1 MSAGDAPTWPELL
14 HALWRSAFSA
24 GSTKVF
30 AKELYLGLL
39 ELPHVRGVLGA
50 RTGPDGTVLVVRW
63 ADHEHGVLSGP
74 AGLAADVAP
83 WVTGSEE
90 LEARPAGQAKIT
102 ELGVAELS
110 SFAPA
115 LGERMREVGGTAVVA
130 ASFHAA
136 EGDNGLL
143 LVALDRAPEDEVVAR
158 ALEQIADVVIAADDR
173 IADQALLDNRLAAD
187 AVLAEVS
194 LRLAGSLDVEETL
207 RSVVR
212 MAVPGLADGAAVH
225 VRRDGA
231 LKQIAAAHVDVHR
244 ERLLNDHLRQGRWA
258 GLPVT
263 AGDEVDPLPSGLPAD
278 VGLELMTSAVLRA
291 RGRLLGVL
299 TFFHRAGARRV
310 PTREFVRD
318 IAARAA
324 LAIDNATL
332 YSQRRAEVEELQQH
346 LLPSVLPAIDGVEL
360 ATGYNVAGHLL
371 DVGGDFYGVVR
382 QPDDRFTALI
392 GDVCG
397 RGAAAAALTGL
408 ARHTVETILEEG
420 GGAEDAVRLLNAKM
434 LRNRVGKF
442 LTLAAVTFG
451 KAGPDGLPMRSLTAG
466 HPPPVIIRRDGA
478 VEETACRGH
487 LVGVLDQVSF
497 TQADDVLR
505 PGDSVVLF
513 TDGLV
518 EARDAS
524 GAFFG
529 DEDLEPT
536 LAALHD
542 LPLPEMAAALV
553 AGDGRYAVDDDA
565 AVLLIRYR
573 GPRHLDA
580 VLPADQ
586 AADAALAAVR
596 ELGRPGLPDRIDGP
610 AGHEDVTVIVDGD
623 AGWARIEISGG
634 AGTWWEVL

>member
-1 MSAGDAPTWPELL
+1 MSAGDAPTWADLL

-30 AKELYLGLL
+30 ASELYLGLL

-50 RTGPDGTVLVVRW
+50 RIGPGGGVSVVRW
-63 ADHEHGVLSGP
+63 ADHEHGVMSGP

-83 WVTGSEE
+83 WVTGSAG

-102 ELGVAELS
+102 ELGVDELA
-110 SFAPA
+110 SFASA
-115 LGERMREVGGTAVVA
+115 LAGRVREVGGTAVVVA
-130 ASFHAA
+130 AFRAS

-143 LVALDRAPEDEVVAR
+143 LVGLDRAPRDETVAR
-158 ALEQIADVVIAADDR
+158 ALEQVADVVIAADDR

-194 LRLAGSLDVEETL
+194 LRLARSLDVEETL

-225 VRRDGA
+225 VRRDDA
-231 LKQIAAAHVDVHR
+231 LVQIAAAHVDVHR
-244 ERLLNDHLRQGRWA
+244 ERLLNDHLRHGRWA
-258 GLPVT
+258 GVPVT
-263 AGDEVDPLPSGLPAD
+263 GDDEVEPSPSGLPGD
-278 VGLELMTSAVLRA
+278 VGLDLMTSAVLRA
-291 RGRLLGVL
+291 RGRVLGVL
-299 TFFHRAGARRV
+299 TFFHRTGARRV

-318 IAARAA
+318 VAARAA

-346 LLPSVLPAIDGVEL
+346 LLPSVLPEVGGVEL

-382 QPDDRFTALI
+382 QPADRFTALI

-420 GGAEDAVRLLNAKM
+420 GQAEDAVRLLNAKM
-434 LRNRVGKF
+434 LRNEVGKF
-442 LTLAAVTFG
+442 LTLATVTFG
-451 KAGPDGLPMRSLTAG
+451 KEGPDGLPMRSLTAG

-487 LVGVLDQVSF
+487 LVGVLDEVAF

-536 LAALHD
+536 LAALHG
-542 LPLPEMAAALV
+542 LPLSEMAAALV

-573 GPRHLDA
+573 GRRRLDV

-586 AADAALAAVR
+586 ASDAALAAVR
-596 ELGRPGLPDRIDGP
+596 ALGRPDLPDRLDVP
-610 AGHEDVTVIVDGD
+610 AGQDEVTVTVDGD
-623 AGWARIEISGG
+623 AEWARVEISGG

>member
-1 MSAGDAPTWPELL
+1 MSAGDGPAWPDLL

-50 RTGPDGTVLVVRW
+50 RFGPGGDVLVVRW
-63 ADHEHGVLSGP
+63 ADHEHGVMSGP

-83 WVTGSEE
+83 WVAGS
-90 LEARPAGQAKIT
+90 AGFPTRPAGQARIA
-102 ELGVAELS
+102 ELDVGELS
-110 SFAPA
+110 SFAPE
-115 LGERMREVGGTAVVA
+115 LGARVREVGGSALVA
-130 ASFHAA
+130 ASFRAA
-136 EGDNGLL
+136 EGDSGLL
-143 LVALDRAPEDEVVAR
+143 LVSLDRAPEDETIAR

-194 LRLAGSLDVEETL
+194 LRLARSLDVEETL

-231 LKQIAAAHVDVHR
+231 LVQIAAAHVDVHR
-244 ERLLNDHLRQGRWA
+244 ERLLNDHLSHGRWA
-258 GLPVT
+258 GVT
-263 AGDEVDPLPSGLPAD
+263 VDAEVDPLPSGLPAD

-291 RGRLLGVL
+291 RGRVLGVL
-299 TFFHRAGARRV
+299 TFFHRSGARRV
-310 PTREFVRD
+310 PTPEFVRD

-332 YSQRRAEVEELQQH
+332 YSERRSEVEELQAH
-346 LLPSVLPAIDGVEL
+346 LLPSVLPALEGVEI

-420 GGAEDAVRLLNAKM
+420 GQAEDAVRLLNAKM
-434 LRNRVGKF
+434 LRDEVGKF
-442 LTLAAVTFG
+442 LTLATVTFG
-451 KAGPDGLPMRSLTAG
+451 KAGPEGLPMRSLTAG

-487 LVGVLDQVSF
+487 LVGVLDQVTF
-497 TQADDVLR
+497 TQVDDVLR

-542 LPLPEMAAALV
+542 LPLPEMASTLV

-573 GPRHLDA
+573 GHRALDA

-596 ELGRPGLPDRIDGP
+596 ALGRTGLPDRLEVP
-610 AGHEDVTVIVDGD
+610 AGQGDVTVTVDGD
-623 AGWARIEISGG
+623 AEWARIEISGG

>member
-1 MSAGDAPTWPELL
+1 MTEEGGPAWPDLL
-14 HALWRSAFSA
+14 HALWGTAFAA

-39 ELPHVRGVLGA
+39 ELPGVRSVLGA
-50 RTGPDGTVLVVRW
+50 RTGPDGGVLVVRW
-63 ADHEHGVLSGP
+63 ADHEHGVTTGT
-74 AGLAADVAP
+74 AGLAGDVAP
-83 WVTGSEE
+83 WIAHAAE
-90 LEARPAGQAKIT
+90 LPSREAGQTRIT
-102 ELGVAELS
+102 DLGVDELAG
-110 SFAPA
+110 FAPA
-115 LGERMREVGGTAVVA
+115 LAVRVREAGGRAVVA
-130 ASFHAA
+130 AAFRAA
-136 EGDNGLL
+136 AGDNGML
-143 LVALDRAPEDEVVAR
+143 LVGLARPPEDEQVAR

-187 AVLAEVS
+187 AVLAEMS
-194 LRLAGSLDVEETL
+194 LRLARSLDVEETL
-207 RSVVR
+207 RAVVR

-225 VRRDGA
+225 VQRDHA
-231 LKQIAAAHVDVHR
+231 LVQIAAAHVDVQR
-244 ERLLNDHLRQGRWA
+244 ERLLNAHLRDGRWA
-258 GLPVT
+258 GVQV
-263 AGDEVDPLPSGLPAD
+263 GDDNEIDPSPSGLPRD

-291 RGRLLGVL
+291 RGRVLGVL

-332 YSQRRAEVEELQQH
+332 YGERRAEVEELQQH
-346 LLPSVLPAIDGVEL
+346 LLPSVLPELDGVEV

-382 QPDDRFTALI
+382 QPGDGFTALI

-408 ARHTVETILEEG
+408 ARHTVETMLEEG
-420 GGAEDAVRLLNAKM
+420 GRPEDAVRLLNAKM
-434 LRNRVGKF
+434 LRNQVGKF
-442 LTLAAVTFG
+442 LTLAMVTFG
-451 KAGPDGLPMRSLTAG
+451 TPGPGGLPMRSLTAG
-466 HPPPVIIRRDGA
+466 HPPPVIIRRDGR
-478 VEETACRGH
+478 VEETACRGQ
-487 LVGVLDQVSF
+487 LVGVLDEVSLS
-497 TQADDVLR
+497 QSDDVLEA
-505 PGDSVVLF
+505 GDCVVLF

-518 EARDAS
+518 EARNSS

-536 LAALHD
+536 LSALHA

-573 GPRHLDA
+573 GHRALDA
-580 VLPADQ
+580 VLPAEQ
-586 AADAALAAVR
+586 APRAALAAAAS
-596 ELGRPGLPDRIDGP
+596 LGRPGLPDRLTVSPGP
-610 AGHEDVTVIVDGD
+610 GEVTVTVDGD
-623 AGWARIEISGG
+623 ATWARIEFRGDEQ
-634 AGTWWEVL
+634 TWWEVL